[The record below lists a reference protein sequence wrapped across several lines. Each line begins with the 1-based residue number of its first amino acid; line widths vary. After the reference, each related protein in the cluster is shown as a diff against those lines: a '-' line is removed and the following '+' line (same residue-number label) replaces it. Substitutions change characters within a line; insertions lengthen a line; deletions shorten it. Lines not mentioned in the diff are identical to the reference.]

1 MTSLTLKNLSYPLQ
15 LVAVIIGGWLWVEA
29 VFMTRVDANEAH
41 EHIGKSVERVT
52 IKWEIAEVNSDLDFI
67 EKDGI
72 SDAERRDHERLR
84 FKLEFLI
91 KKSLELGK

>member
-1 MTSLTLKNLSYPLQ
+1 MNGLTLKNLSYPVQIVGVL
-15 LVAVIIGGWLWVEA
+15 IGGWLWVTTF
-29 VFMTRVDANEAH
+29 FMTRVDANEAH

-52 IKWEIAEVNSDLDFI
+52 ILWEIAEVHSDLDFI

-72 SDAERRDHERLR
+72 SKEEKRDHERLK

-91 KKSLELGK
+91 KKSLGLGK

>member
-1 MTSLTLKNLSYPLQ
+1 MNGLTLKNLSYPVQIVGVL
-15 LVAVIIGGWLWVEA
+15 IGGWLWVTTF
-29 VFMTRVDANEAH
+29 FMTRVDANEAH

-52 IKWEIAEVNSDLDFI
+52 ILWEIAEVNSDLDFI

-72 SDAERRDHERLR
+72 TNAEKRDHERLK